1 MNKVTHAPDK
11 EGQTRIAAA
20 MEKQN
25 ALLAAIAAGN
35 ASNDFI
41 DTTYAQ
47 LLDDTNTTQVF
58 QKWWPLSDNGV
69 MTKEERL
76 ARWFRML
83 QNDKTYGVE
92 FRSPDASGDSFGTF
106 TQDRVGVSCE
116 LSTDAAVGADDLDE
130 HRAFWWLRVNAVEI
144 DDQGTLDVKFTE
156 FEEGF
161 DSTGEIAPVQ
171 TLQVAPWIRKTR
183 TDTVLTR
190 QLRTMAAPG
199 YHKWCEG
206 IAPDGTHRPYVS
218 HYTYPGGYDAESGV
232 TSGAGKRPIIRTSY
246 NTGLTAIKKN
256 RPYQTGWQSHDQ
268 NWLLLMWQL
277 RHGSLEP
284 SGQMEGCLSYNFQYL
299 AAVAETGVKRVL
311 LTAAQA
317 ANLHVGSSV
326 SVGETGGNTST
337 DRNTGVNY
345 NLADCV
351 RVISKETVEVDG
363 TSYVAVNLDIP
374 AAIDT
379 TTTTRISTMPW
390 YSGTTDAVRG
400 RNDGSPRNNTNG
412 QNACRCAGIE
422 FGNGAYRIVFGDFYK
437 YTENTD
443 GISELQVYA
452 CTEQGKEASS
462 ITSDY
467 VDTGLRYARASAAW
481 DYVKEMDDTYD
492 SVFFPKKAGGTGAG
506 STTYL
511 RSGFYHPAYK
521 SGSYVPWS
529 FGFLYYGGL
538 GGVVYLV
545 GDSGPGN
552 AHWYGALG
560 LSRRCSRG
568 ELTA

>member
-1 MNKVTHAPDK
+1 MSKVTHAPDK
-11 EGQTRIAAA
+11 EGQTRIAEAL
-20 MEKQN
+20 EKQN

-47 LLDDTNTTQVF
+47 LLDDTNTTQIF

-116 LSTDAAVGADDLDE
+116 LSTDAAAGADDLDE

-161 DSTGEIAPVQ
+161 DATGEIAPVQ

-218 HYTYPGGYDAESGV
+218 HYTYPGGYDAGGGV

-284 SGQMEGCLSYNFQYL
+284 SGQMEGCLTYNFQYF

-337 DRNTGVNY
+337 DRNTDVNY

-351 RVISKETVEVDG
+351 RVISKETVEVG
-363 TSYVAVNLDIP
+363 GASYVAVNLDIP
-374 AAIDT
+374 AAFNT
-379 TTTTRISTMPW
+379 STTTRISTMPW

-452 CTEQGKEASS
+452 CTKQGKEASS

-467 VDTGLRYARASAAW
+467 VDTGLRYAKASAAW

-521 SGSYVPWS
+521 SGSIVPWS
-529 FGFLYYGGL
+529 FGFLNSGGF
-538 GGVVYLV
+538 GGVVCLN
-545 GDSGPGN
+545 GSSGLGV
-552 AHWYGALG
+552 ASWAGALG